1 MTMLDTLFGLIPA
14 ASRGQQWV
22 ADDLQLVNWGG
33 YDGAHRVRFSPV
45 ATLLCGGSGSGKSTL
60 MDAYIALMMPHTTPF
75 NGASNGAVVG
85 RPRGAEQRN
94 ILSYG
99 RGKLDES
106 RTDDGTKIRV
116 LRGDGSDTWTAVAM
130 TWADHDGSKFTAVRA
145 WYIPANARTVDD
157 TVRVRASVASDFDL
171 RTLESAAADRMSDAS
186 VRATG
191 LDTLATDREFSARI
205 HTVLGIGAAGAG
217 SKAMSLL
224 ARIQAGQQI
233 TTVDELYKRM
243 VLEEPETLAVADAAV
258 THFDELEGTR
268 ARMITAQQQVRALLP
283 IREMRERIEEAGERL
298 RLIDRV
304 GVFDDADSLAS
315 LWRAERRRDLLR
327 EVEGEL
333 RDATRTAEAELREQE
348 VLADAAEQEREA
360 LGDILRDAGGDRL
373 DTANR
378 ELRALESRLTG
389 VQRERTRF
397 DEALAALEATV
408 ATERAFGAL
417 HVQARS
423 EIAKPDAKQA
433 ARDARGAATAARM
446 DADRALKELRRER
459 ELAARSDDNIP
470 HALRESRRLV
480 AEAAGLRADEL
491 PFVGELIEVRA
502 EFEPWREA
510 FNLALGGFATTL
522 LIDAATLP
530 AFRRAIDSVRTPQRL
545 RFQGVHTGQA
555 EGRDADPRTLPGRLD
570 YRSTPFTG
578 WLRGRLEDRFG
589 FVCVDDSSELR
600 DHSAALTIT
609 GQVSQ
614 GDRGE
619 HGGHG
624 RANVLGFS
632 AERRIAELDAQIT
645 RAERTRVEAVEAER
659 RADAELDTVDSR
671 HAAYVT
677 IAGLTWQQ
685 VDTAGIESEI
695 ARWTGIVDEVT
706 AGDPRIG
713 ELREQIEAKRRR
725 AGELREQIGRTRS
738 QLEKLQQDWADTTDD
753 VDATQATLDRAERE
767 EIGFDA
773 AQSAYLDER
782 FLAPS
787 RGAGA
792 GTGAGTRADNGD
804 DVDDATA
811 AMTGGAA
818 SASSALAAL
827 APSERLRRFDTALDS
842 AGRRLDADQ
851 TAAQGVLVEQ
861 REALRRTL
869 AGFLE
874 RWPNPNLLAD
884 PDQSFGDFERILDDL
899 QTSGLHELETEW
911 RDSLLTLSGN
921 DLTNLDSTI
930 SRSLREI
937 RERIEP
943 INVIM
948 ADLPFYDDAHRLQIT
963 PRESQSTSRQRFR
976 RELRE
981 VRAAIETVG
990 AIGATPEDRDAVYA
1004 RMTKLIARIRRTAPD
1019 FADLIDVRNHVRVS
1033 AERVTAVGKQHV
1045 ALYDHIGEKSGGESQ
1060 ELIAFIVGAA
1070 LRYQLGDAGADRPRY
1085 APVFLDEALIKAD
1098 AHFTKRAIGAWR
1110 GLGFQLIIG
1119 APNDK
1124 YSAIEPHVEVEYD
1137 ILKDTSGRS
1146 WAKPKVAVPDAAA
1159 GSAESH
1165 AGAGAAVA
1173 AD

>member
-157 TVRVRASVASDFDL
+157 TVRVRASIAGDFDL
-171 RTLESAAADRMSDAS
+171 RTLEVAAADRMSDAA

-315 LWRAERRRDLLR
+315 LWRAERRRELLR
-327 EVEGEL
+327 EVEDEL
-333 RDATRTAEAELREQE
+333 RDATRTTETELREQE

-378 ELRALESRLTG
+378 ELRALESRLVG
-389 VQRERTRF
+389 VQRERAVV
-397 DEALAALEATV
+397 DEAFAALDRTV
-408 ATERAFGAL
+408 TTEKAFGAL
-417 HVQARS
+417 HVEASS
-423 EIAKPDAKQA
+423 ELVKTDAKRA
-433 ARDARGAATAARM
+433 ARDAHADATGARK
-446 DADRALKELRRER
+446 DADRALKELRRDR

-470 HALRESRRLV
+470 QPLRESRRLV

-545 RFQGVHTGQA
+545 RFQGVHTGLP

-578 WLRGRLEDRFG
+578 WLRERLESRFG
-589 FVCVDDSSELR
+589 FVCVDDSAELGA
-600 DHSAALTIT
+600 HPAALTIT

-614 GDRGE
+614 RDRGE
-619 HGGHG
+619 HGGQG

-632 AERRIAELDAQIT
+632 AERRIAELEAQIIA
-645 RAERTRVEAVEAER
+645 AERTQRDAFDAER
-659 RADAELDTVDSR
+659 RADLALDTVDIR
-671 HAAYVT
+671 HAAYAT
-677 IAGLTWQQ
+677 IARLTWQQ

-706 AGDPRIG
+706 AGNPRIG
-713 ELREQIEAKRRR
+713 ELREQIDAKRRR
-725 AGELREQIGRTRS
+725 ATELREQIGRTRS
-738 QLEKLQQDWADTTDD
+738 RLEKLQGDWAATTDD

-787 RGAGA
+787 GGAGA
-792 GTGAGTRADNGD
+792 GTGAGTRADD
-804 DVDDATA
+804 DDATA
-811 AMTGGAA
+811 ATTGAA
-818 SASSALAAL
+818 ASSALAAL
-827 APSERLRRFDTALDS
+827 APSERLRRFDAALDS

-869 AGFLE
+869 ASFLE

-990 AIGATPEDRDAVYA
+990 LEGATPEDRDAVYA

-1033 AERVTAVGKQHV
+1033 AERVTAAGKQHV

-1146 WAKPKVAVPDAAA
+1146 WAKPKVAVP
-1159 GSAESH
+1159 
-1165 AGAGAAVA
+1165 AGAPGSM
-1173 AD
+1173 